1 MRPSRAWLDAAVLAS
16 CADEASA
23 ALPELLC
30 GVWWIAPMA
39 RDGAAPRVCG
49 ACGCACA
56 DLDVHFV
63 LGGVLGGAPCSCPHA
78 AIARAAF
85 FARVAPIYAEV
96 NLGAPPVALQSRA
109 ALARVLGGRRGV
121 ARAPLP
127 VEAALALP
135 RAFVVTLGAFA
146 ADVRAARAA
155 P

>member
-1 MRPSRAWLDAAVLAS
+1 ML
-16 CADEASA
+16 
-23 ALPELLC
+23 
-30 GVWWIAPMA
+30 
-39 RDGAAPRVCG
+39 
-49 ACGCACA
+49 GC
-56 DLDVHFV
+56 V
-63 LGGVLGGAPCSCPHA
+63 LGGVLCACPHA

-85 FARVAPIYAEV
+85 FARVAAIYDAF

-109 ALARVLGGRRGV
+109 ALARVLGGRGD